1 MSAFND
7 LGLAPEIQQA
17 LDELGYQEPSPIQE
31 RAIPELL
38 AGHDVIGQAQTG
50 TGKTAAFG
58 LPLLQYIDPADD
70 EVQAIVMTPTR
81 ELCIQVTQAL
91 RSYAEHLDVE
101 IVAVF
106 GGAPIKS
113 QQSQLRAGAHVVVAT
128 VGRMMDLMSRR
139 SLVLTAARYVV
150 LDEADEMLDL
160 GFIEDVEKILRMCP
174 SGRQTALF
182 SATMPPPIKHL
193 AESYMYDPKTIK
205 ITPKK
210 LTVDAIEQ
218 AFVEVEAKEK
228 AGRLVELLK
237 TEEPEQA
244 IIFCRTK
251 IGASKLEK
259 TLKDKGLDVKAL
271 HGDMSQGARD
281 GVMISFKDH
290 RVRLLVATD
299 IAARGLDIEHVTHVI
314 NYDVPASSEV
324 YVHRIGR
331 TGRVGRTGRAITFV
345 TPAQRDEIGRIERDV
360 KTSIGEWESPE
371 ERIEHA
377 PRPRRR
383 ERAKPKEKAPA
394 EVADEGGEPKEPEEP
409 AEKPA
414 NGKAVKLFVNRG
426 ERSGIDEEDL
436 RWALREGAVLPEE
449 AIHDVR
455 VLHRFSFVEVDPEQA
470 DRTVEFLDGT
480 KLKGKEIRL
489 EIAKS

>member
-1 MSAFND
+1 MSMNFHD
-7 LGLAPEIQQA
+7 LGLSAPIQQA
-17 LDELGYQEPSPIQE
+17 LDELGFQDPTAIQE
-31 RAIPELL
+31 QAIPALL
-38 AGHDVIGQAQTG
+38 GGHDVIGQAQTG

-58 LPLLQYIDPADD
+58 LPLLQYLDPENE
-70 EVQAIVMTPTR
+70 EVQAIVLTPTR

-91 RSYAEHLDVE
+91 RSYAEHLDIE

-106 GGAPIKS
+106 GGAPIRS
-113 QQSQLRAGAHVVVAT
+113 QQSQLRSGAHVVVAT
-128 VGRMMDLMSRR
+128 VGRMKDLMSRR

-160 GFIEDVEKILRMCP
+160 GFIEDVERILRMCP

-182 SATMPPPIKHL
+182 SATMPPPVQKL
-193 AESYMYDPKTIK
+193 AESYMYDPTTIS
-205 ITPKK
+205 ITPKE
-210 LTVDAIEQ
+210 LTVDAIQQ
-218 AFVEVEAKEK
+218 AYIEVPAKDK
-228 AGRLVELLK
+228 ATRLVELLK

-244 IIFCRTK
+244 IIFTRTK

-271 HGDMSQGARD
+271 HGDLSQGVRD

-314 NYDVPASSEV
+314 NYDVPNSSEV

-345 TPAQRDEIGRIERDV
+345 TPAQREEIDRIERDV
-360 KTSIGEWESPE
+360 KTSIGEWETPE
-371 ERIEHA
+371 ERLEHA

-383 ERAKPKEKAPA
+383 ERHERQQQVERVASENGAGADAPA
-394 EVADEGGEPKEPEEP
+394 EDA
-409 AEKPA
+409 KPSRDSI
-414 NGKAVKLFVNRG
+414 KLFVNRG
-426 ERSGIDEEDL
+426 ERSGIEEEDL
-436 RWALREGAVLPEE
+436 RWALREGAVLPDE
-449 AIHDVR
+449 AVHDVR
-455 VLHRFSFVEVDPEQA
+455 VLHRFSFVEVAPDQA
-470 DRTVEFLDGT
+470 ERAVEFLDGT

>member
-1 MSAFND
+1 MTAFKE
-7 LGLAPEIQQA
+7 LGLSPQIQQA
-17 LDELGYQEPSPIQE
+17 IDELGFEDPTPIQE
-31 RAIPELL
+31 EAIPELL
-38 AGHDVIGQAQTG
+38 GGHDVIGQAQTG

-58 LPLLQYIDPADD
+58 LPLLQYVDPGVD
-70 EVQAIVMTPTR
+70 EVQAVVLTPTR

-91 RSYAEHLDVE
+91 RAYAEHLDVE

-113 QQSQLRAGAHVVVAT
+113 QQSQLRSGAHVVVAT
-128 VGRMMDLMSRR
+128 VGRMMDLMGRR

-182 SATMPPPIKHL
+182 SATMPPPIKRL
-193 AESYMYDPKTIK
+193 AESYMYDPTTIR
-205 ITPKK
+205 ITPKT
-210 LTVDAIEQ
+210 LTVDAIAQ
-218 AFVEVEAKEK
+218 AYVEVGAKEK
-228 AGRLVELLK
+228 AAKLVELLRI
-237 TEEPEQA
+237 EEPEQA

-251 IGASKLEK
+251 IGASRLEK

-271 HGDMSQGARD
+271 HGDMSQGSRD
-281 GVMISFKDH
+281 GVMIAFKDH

-314 NYDVPASSEV
+314 NFDVPASSEV

-360 KTSIGEWESPE
+360 KTTIGEWETPE
-371 ERIEHA
+371 ERLEHA

-383 ERAKPKEKAPA
+383 ERSEAKPAAAAK
-394 EVADEGGEPKEPEEP
+394 PEEKG
-409 AEKPA
+409 AEEPSA
-414 NGKAVKLFVNRG
+414 DDRGKEAGGPVKLFVNRG
-426 ERSGIDEEDL
+426 ERSGLTEEDL
-436 RWALREGAVLPEE
+436 RWALREGAVLSDEE
-449 AIHDVR
+449 IHDVS
-455 VLHRFSFVEVDPEQA
+455 VLHRFSFVRVSPDVAE
-470 DRTVEFLDGT
+470 RTVEFLDGT

-489 EIAKS
+489 EVAKN